1 MRMDIA
7 SPVELMMIEQAD
19 FGDGRRQAYLT
30 FLNES
35 PYVITAL
42 SGRVTLMDETGAVIE
57 DRRTGF
63 GKLAAPPGRR
73 FTCHLSLDD
82 APDFVSATMLIE
94 DVLFDGVE
102 PWALHPLRVKDY
114 EPDLLPDGP
123 ERAALIAVAGED
135 AVCYPAQGDGTWTC
149 VCGRFNRLRWSF
161 CRRCRRDRDEVL
173 ERFTPERVRADHQA
187 RIAQAQRKPPR
198 MIVDGAAAKQ
208 QRATRERK
216 PRPPAS
222 EEGWLHWLAEHWPLL
237 LAIVVVSAL
246 LIWGVITLASRM
258 PGLSPYSPTSTSDVT
273 RAPAFEPDY
282 LDPL

>member
-35 PYVITAL
+35 PYVITAV
-42 SGRVTLMDETGAVIE
+42 SGRVTLMDGTGAVVA
-57 DRRTGF
+57 DRRIGF

-82 APDFVSATMLIE
+82 DPDFASATMLIE

-102 PWALHPLRVKDY
+102 AWALHPLRVKDY

-123 ERAALIAVAGED
+123 ERAALIAVAGDD
-135 AVCYPAQGDGTWTC
+135 AVCYPVQGDGTWTC
-149 VCGRFNRLRWSF
+149 VCGRYNRLRWSF

-173 ERFTPERVRADHQA
+173 ESFTPERVRASYQA
-187 RIAQAQRKPPR
+187 RVAQAQRKPPR
-198 MIVDGAAAKQ
+198 VIVDGTAAKR
-208 QRATRERK
+208 QRTIREKK
-216 PRPPAS
+216 PRPAAS
-222 EEGWLHWLAEHWPLL
+222 EESRLHWLSEHWPLL
-237 LAIVVVSAL
+237 LAIVVVGAL
-246 LIWGVITLASRM
+246 LIWGVVTLASRM
-258 PGLSPYSPTSTSDVT
+258 PGLSPDTPPSVSDATRTPT
-273 RAPAFEPDY
+273 FEPDY